1 MRKVSDY
8 KKRSLWLDVW
18 NRLRRNVSAVIG
30 IVVFLAILLVCVLSP
45 LYLNY
50 EVDVLGIDTSI
61 KRMGPSL
68 EHILGTD
75 ELGRDMLAR
84 LIWGGRTTLLLS
96 LGALAFGF
104 VIGAVLGTVA
114 GYYGRLTDTL
124 IMRFIDIVMAV
135 PTVLLM
141 IALATVMNT
150 STVSLI
156 FIVGAGLVPGM
167 ARVIRGQVMQISE
180 CEYIEATRVQG
191 ASDFKIILKH
201 IMPNAISPIITTII
215 MDVSFAVL
223 LISTLS
229 FLGLGV
235 QPPEPEWGTMLAGGR
250 DYLRDSW
257 HIATWPGVALTITLI
272 ALTLVGDGLRDAMD
286 PRMKR

>member
-1 MRKVSDY
+1 MRKVSAY
-8 KKRSLWLDVW
+8 KKRSLWTDVW
-18 NRLRRNVSAVIG
+18 KRLRRNATAVIG
-30 IVVFLAILLVCVLSP
+30 IVVFLAILLTCVLSP
-45 LYLNY
+45 LYLSY
-50 EVDVLGIDTSI
+50 EDDVLAIDTSS
-61 KRMGPSL
+61 KREAPSA
-68 EHILGTD
+68 EHFLGTD
-75 ELGRDMLAR
+75 ELGRDILVR

-96 LGALAFGF
+96 LGALVIGF
-104 VIGAVLGTVA
+104 IVGAVLGMLA

-124 IMRFIDIVMAV
+124 IMRFIDIVMAI
-135 PTVLLM
+135 PTVILM

-150 STVSLI
+150 GTLSLM

-167 ARVIRGQVMQISE
+167 ARLIRGQVMQISE

-191 ASDFKIILKH
+191 ASDLKIILSH
-201 IMPNAISPIITTII
+201 IMPNAISPVITTII

-250 DYLRDSW
+250 EYLRQAW
-257 HIATWPGVALTITLI
+257 WIATFPGVALTVTLI

>member
-1 MRKVSDY
+1 MRKVSAY
-8 KKRSLWLDVW
+8 KKRSLWIDVW
-18 NRLRRNVSAVIG
+18 KRLRRNVTAVIG
-30 IVVFLAILLVCVLSP
+30 IVLFLAILLTCVLSP

-50 EVDVLGIDTSI
+50 DKDVLGIDTTA
-61 KRMGPSL
+61 KRESPSK

-75 ELGRDMLAR
+75 ELGRDILAR
-84 LIWGGRTTLLLS
+84 TIWGGRTTLLLS
-96 LGALAFGF
+96 LGALVFGF
-104 VIGAVLGTVA
+104 IISSILGMAA

-124 IMRFIDIVMAV
+124 IMRFIDIVMAI

-150 STVSLI
+150 GTISLL
-156 FIVGAGLVPGM
+156 FIVGLGLVPGM
-167 ARVIRGQVMQISE
+167 ARLIRGQVLQISE
-180 CEYIEATRVQG
+180 SEYIEAIRVQG
-191 ASDFKIILKH
+191 ASDLKIILSH

-235 QPPEPEWGTMLAGGR
+235 QPPEPEWGSMLASGR
-250 DYLRDSW
+250 EYLRQAW
-257 HIATWPGVALTITLI
+257 HIATFPGVALTVTLL

>member
-235 QPPEPEWGTMLAGGR
+235 QPPTPEWGAMLA
-250 DYLRDSW
+250 DSRA
-257 HIATWPGVALTITLI
+257 HILNYQYMMVFPGLFIASTILSI
-272 ALTLVGDGLRDAMD
+272 NLLGDGLRDALD
-286 PRMKR
+286 PKLRN